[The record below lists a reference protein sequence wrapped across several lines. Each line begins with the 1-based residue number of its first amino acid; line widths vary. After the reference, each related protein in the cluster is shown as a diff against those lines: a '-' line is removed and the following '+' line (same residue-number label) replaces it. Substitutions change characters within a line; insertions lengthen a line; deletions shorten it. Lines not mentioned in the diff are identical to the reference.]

1 MPHLDLNTFP
11 GQLLWLLICTLGS
24 YLFNKIFFLP
34 YLSTRI
40 KSRSEMINN
49 CIAETKRMQEH
60 AITVREEIEAF
71 SIKTKNDSKSIIEN
85 ALYKSQE
92 MLSESISK
100 NHENFNRKVKEL
112 DFQMKKQRKSLE
124 SDINLVVSD
133 VKDKV
138 KNFILNTN
146 R

>member
-1 MPHLDLNTFP
+1 
-11 GQLLWLLICTLGS
+11 
-24 YLFNKIFFLP
+24 
-34 YLSTRI
+34 
-40 KSRSEMINN
+40 MINN

-60 AITVREEIEAF
+60 AITVRDEIEAF
-71 SIKTKNDSKSIIEN
+71 SIKTKNDSKLIIEN

-92 MLSESISK
+92 MLSESISR
-100 NHENFNRKVKEL
+100 NHESFNRKVKEL

-138 KNFILNTN
+138 RNFILNTN

>member
-1 MPHLDLNTFP
+1 
-11 GQLLWLLICTLGS
+11 
-24 YLFNKIFFLP
+24 
-34 YLSTRI
+34 
-40 KSRSEMINN
+40 MINN

-71 SIKTKNDSKSIIEN
+71 TIKTKNDSKSIIEN

-124 SDINLVVSD
+124 SEINLVVSD